1 MKLSSPI
8 PLILQWTLPL
18 LMLLALP
25 LSDKMALHPH
35 HPSALQLFAYPFA
48 HANLIHL
55 ALNAVVWLPM
65 WRLVT
70 WRRFICAYASAVGIG
85 YIYMLIPSAQPLC
98 GFSVII
104 FFFVGMVMPMTKAA
118 TQLFTISL
126 VAFSF
131 IIPHIAATAHFM
143 AILAGL
149 LYYLTYRLRPKD

>member
-1 MKLSSPI
+1 
-8 PLILQWTLPL
+8 
-18 LMLLALP
+18 
-25 LSDKMALHPH
+25 
-35 HPSALQLFAYPFA
+35 
-48 HANLIHL
+48 
-55 ALNAVVWLPM
+55 
-65 WRLVT
+65 
-70 WRRFICAYASAVGIG
+70 
-85 YIYMLIPSAQPLC
+85 MLIPSAQPLC

-118 TQLFTISL
+118 TQLLTISL